1 MRVLMITNPTTRGH
15 INPLV
20 GVVEQLRAAGAEV
33 GWLALT
39 HKQARDLERL
49 PVTVLPTERE
59 LPLPRG
65 GERGRWF
72 DDDATKLATFKGIC
86 IDSVEPMFGC
96 TLRAIDRF
104 DPMVLAVDTV
114 SWLGGAAAHCSG
126 RPYLGICMGLKLL
139 HADGLDFPYRRLVR
153 ALDGPRDALFQRL
166 GWHPEV
172 RLMECMSPHGNVT
185 FATKALVGDDL
196 GVDALNTLVGPSL
209 PRGPRGDEPELD
221 LSMVDDGRPLVLAS
235 FGTLFWEIR
244 SELLAVIADATADV
258 GARLVMAA
266 GGFAAEARRLPSTR
280 DAIVV
285 EYMPQ
290 LQLLA
295 LADAFV
301 THGGANSTMEA
312 AAAGCP
318 QLVVPIDVDQP
329 LQKFFVERAG
339 VGTGLLPEHLT
350 RDACAEALARLLARE
365 WQASTLAVAES
376 YRAHDGA
383 ANTARRIMS
392 LAEGRPLQGGM
403 A

>member
-86 IDSVEPMFGC
+86 IDSVEPMLGC

-196 GVDALNTLVGPSL
+196 TGEGPVQRDRPGPQDVEEPDEGVEEGAGA
-209 PRGPRGDEPELD
+209 E
-221 LSMVDDGRPLVLAS
+221 DDGVLEAVRVHAFAVQFVFAGGRSRTSEGAAS
-235 FGTLFWEIR
+235 FLM
-244 SELLAVIADATADV
+244 S
-258 GARLVMAA
+258 
-266 GGFAAEARRLPSTR
+266 
-280 DAIVV
+280 
-285 EYMPQ
+285 
-290 LQLLA
+290 
-295 LADAFV
+295 
-301 THGGANSTMEA
+301 
-312 AAAGCP
+312 
-318 QLVVPIDVDQP
+318 
-329 LQKFFVERAG
+329 G
-339 VGTGLLPEHLT
+339 VRVLPEPDPE
-350 RDACAEALARLLARE
+350 RGC
-365 WQASTLAVAES
+365 
-376 YRAHDGA
+376 
-383 ANTARRIMS
+383 
-392 LAEGRPLQGGM
+392 GGLDVLDPG
-403 A
+403 